1 LHGSPSY
8 EHQGQSQQSRATGF
22 QRKKRYLW
30 RVRAESCKTRTVKPV
45 PIKFAQHQTMAL
57 NDVADPGI
65 SETAASKMCSCLCEA
80 AAG

>member
-1 LHGSPSY
+1 MD
-8 EHQGQSQQSRATGF
+8 HQATNTKANHNKAELLVF
-22 QRKKRYLW
+22 RKKR
-30 RVRAESCKTRTVKPV
+30 VVCGASAEKAGKTRTVKPV